1 MWRSAF
7 FLAAV
12 LVRSVL
18 AAAQIQSGIV
28 TGTVTDQ
35 TGAVLPRVKVVLENR
50 ISAHVSATT
59 SNDRGEFVFNN
70 VPFDSYSLR
79 LEASGF
85 VPVARAISIR
95 SSIPVRVSISLA
107 VTAARES
114 LTVETREGLV
124 EADSSGTETEVP
136 EDLIRHS
143 PGLTANHQLQS
154 LVTTTPGWL
163 TEDNGLSHIRG
174 VDDGTLFV
182 VDGIP
187 TPDRTDALF
196 ASPLDTES
204 LRAMD
209 VISGNIPPEFGLRS
223 GAVVV
228 VQPQSGL
235 DTPLTG
241 SLTGGLGNLNA
252 QEVAATVGGGT
263 KKIGGFLAT
272 SASRSERFLDSVDP
286 HNLHDNG
293 GAVGL
298 FLHGDWHPTG
308 KDTLLFGG
316 GTDGSDF
323 QVPNTAEQQVAGQ
336 RERQELRDYEASLNW
351 QHLWSQDALS
361 NLAYFRRFYRAGLFG
376 SEFDTPLSAAQDRHH
391 LRQGVLGSVSLSHD
405 GHTLKAGAEG
415 DLLNIQE
422 FFTFF
427 VTDPAAAVAAGISAP
442 ALAFTAQDPFLF
454 FDRHQR
460 GLGSAYVQDTFSPF
474 KNFTLS
480 GGLRYDRS
488 NLLTSSRQFS
498 PRIGAVYYIAA
509 TRTAIRAS
517 FNRLYMPP
525 QVENLLL
532 ASSPQAQQ
540 LSPFAGHGTT
550 GGAAIY
556 PERVSA
562 WEVGFAQDARLARL
576 DVSGWWRSFRNFDD
590 PNVFFNT
597 TIIFPNSVARGT
609 AHGIDARLDFPQR
622 HGWSGYL
629 NYSNSV
635 IQEVGPLNGGLF
647 LTDDFIEIGPG
658 TRFTPDHDQRNVGS
672 FAVTYSHARS
682 GLWTTFSGRYE
693 SGTPIEVDPD
703 QLPQLESQ
711 PGANLVNFQ
720 TDRVSPWVVFGLSC
734 GVDLRREARVTVS
747 AQLDIQNLFNT
758 PFVYNFGNPFSG
770 THFGNPR
777 LWSGRLKF
785 VFR

>member
-7 FLAAV
+7 LLAGV
-12 LVRSVL
+12 LVGSVT
-18 AAAQIQSGIV
+18 AATQMQSGTV
-28 TGTVTDQ
+28 AGTVADQ
-35 TGAVLPRVKVVLENR
+35 TGAVLPGAKVALENR
-50 ISAHVSATT
+50 ISAHVSVTT
-59 SNDRGEFVFNN
+59 SNDHGEFVFNN
-70 VPFDSYSLR
+70 VPFDSYTLQV
-79 LEASGF
+79 EASGF
-85 VPVARAISIR
+85 LPVARTVYVR
-95 SSIPVRVSISLA
+95 SNIPVRVSINLA
-107 VTAARES
+107 VTATRES
-114 LTVETREGLV
+114 LTVETKEGLV
-124 EADSSGTETEVP
+124 EADSSSTETEVP
-136 EDLIRHS
+136 EDLIRRS
-143 PGLTANHQLQS
+143 PGLTVNHPLQS

-174 VDDGTLFV
+174 VDDGTLYV

-187 TPDRTDALF
+187 TPDRLDALF
-196 ASPLDTES
+196 ASPPDTES

-209 VISGNIPPEFGLRS
+209 VITGNIPPEFGGRS
-223 GAVVV
+223 GAVVIM
-228 VQPQSGL
+228 QPHSGL

-241 SLTGGLGNLNA
+241 SLTGGLGNFNA

-263 KKIGGFLAT
+263 KTIGGFLAT
-272 SASRSERFLDSVDP
+272 SVSRSERFLDPVDP
-286 HNLHDNG
+286 HSFHDDG

-298 FLHGDWHPTG
+298 FLRGDWHPTA
-308 KDTLLFGG
+308 KDTLIFSG

-323 QVPNTAEQQVAGQ
+323 QVPNTADQQMAGQ
-336 RERQELRDYEASLNW
+336 RERQKLRDYDASLNW
-351 QHLWSQDALS
+351 QHLWSADALT
-361 NLAYFRRFYRAGLFG
+361 NLAYFRRFYRAELFG
-376 SEFDTPLSAAQDRHH
+376 SEFDTPLFASQDRHH
-391 LRQGVLGSVSLSHD
+391 LRQGVLGSVSLSYH
-405 GHTLKAGAEG
+405 GHTLKVGAEG
-415 DLLNIQE
+415 DLLNVQE

-427 VTDPAAAVAAGISAP
+427 VTDPVAAMNAGISAP
-442 ALAFTAQDPFLF
+442 ALAFTAQNPFLF
-454 FDRHQR
+454 FDRRQR
-460 GLGSAYVQDTFSPF
+460 GLVSGYVQDTFSPF

-498 PRIGAVYYIAA
+498 PRIGAVYYISA
-509 TRTAIRAS
+509 TRTAVRAS
-517 FNRLYMPP
+517 FNRLYAPP

-562 WEVGFAQDARLARL
+562 WEVGFAQDARLLRL
-576 DVSGWWRSFRNFDD
+576 DVACWWRSFRNFDD

-609 AHGIDARLDFPQR
+609 AHGADVRLDIPLR

-635 IQEVGPLNGGLF
+635 IQQVGPINGGLF
-647 LTDDFIEIGPG
+647 LTDDFIQIGPG

-672 FAVTYSHARS
+672 FAVTYWHKPS
-682 GLWTTFSGRYE
+682 GLWATFTGRYE
-693 SGTPIEVDPD
+693 SGTPIDVDPD
-703 QLPQLESQ
+703 QIPQLQSQ
-711 PGANLVNFQ
+711 PGANLVNLQ
-720 TDRVSPWVVFGLSC
+720 TGRVSPWAVFGLSS
-734 GVDLRREARVTVS
+734 GVDLRREARVAIS
-747 AQLDIQNLFNT
+747 AQLDVQNLFNT